1 MRTLIFTTFLF
12 TLKAKF
18 NKVNTFNFILIIE
31 ILKNLLSKYK
41 KFNSL
46 KTYQEKFIHPI
57 RFPLFPKLGK
67 KWYIYKKWSR
77 NL

>member
-18 NKVNTFNFILIIE
+18 NKANTFNFILMIE
-31 ILKNLLSKYK
+31 ILKKLLSKYNV
-41 KFNSL
+41 FRLL
-46 KTYQEKFIHPI
+46 KTYHKKFIHPFQ
-57 RFPLFPKLGK
+57 FPLFPKLGK